1 MNVVGAVLVTVLLAL
16 AYGAQMSRW
25 LRVLQREHYDPRSML
40 RFLARWSSP
49 LVAGAKARP
58 PGHPRQRAYSRRP
71 FTLSHAFI
79 VAIAATIV
87 LQAYVL
93 LAIVAASYGLLC
105 PQGLSIRGR
114 TSPLEWT
121 RRLRS
126 VALLASGLSLIVAV
140 LGAFTPQPFLG
151 AVVMVLAVPPVLDL
165 STRLLQPLEERRAQ
179 KFVNQ
184 AVARL
189 DRVRPTV
196 VAITGSYG
204 KTSTKHYLAELL
216 SGDGAVVASPRSY
229 NNRAGL
235 SRAINENLAEGTRVF
250 IAEMGTYG
258 PGEIRAL
265 TSWCVPN
272 IAVVTAIGPVHLE
285 RMKTLDVVE
294 AAKREITEGAKT
306 VVLNVDDPRLAKW
319 PASLRAAGQR
329 VIPVGSTSA
338 EADVRVTLEAHRWTL
353 IVEGVNLG
361 VLDEVIG
368 VQPTNLACALGAAL
382 ALGVSRTELLARV
395 RGVLPVANRLN
406 VVTADSGVVVID
418 DTFNAN
424 PASARAAL
432 KVLSSLDLTGRRVVV
447 TPGLV
452 ELGGEQ
458 HSENLL
464 LAQRV
469 AGVPAELVV
478 VARTNVEALA
488 TGYEQPPK
496 RFDTRDEAAAW
507 IRSSLVP
514 GDAVLYLNDL
524 PDHYP

>member
-1 MNVVGAVLVTVLLAL
+1 MNVVGAALVALLLAL
-16 AYGAQMSRW
+16 GYGAQMSRW

-49 LVAGAKARP
+49 MVAGAKARS
-58 PGHPRQRAYSRRP
+58 RARPHRP

-79 VAIAATIV
+79 VAIAASIV
-87 LQAYVL
+87 LRAYVL
-93 LAIVAASYGLLC
+93 LAVVSAGYGLFC

-121 RRLRS
+121 RRLRT
-126 VALLASGLSLIVAV
+126 VALLAGALSLVAAA
-140 LGAFTPQPFLG
+140 LGALTPEPFLG
-151 AVVMVLAVPPVLDL
+151 AVVMVIAVPPVLDL
-165 STRLLQPLEERRAQ
+165 STRLLRPLEEHRAQ
-179 KFVNQ
+179 TFVNQ

-189 DRVRPTV
+189 GRVRPTV

-204 KTSTKHYLAELL
+204 KTSTKHHLAELL

-265 TSWCVPN
+265 TAWCPPE

-285 RMKTLDVVE
+285 RMKSLDVIE
-294 AAKREITEGAKT
+294 AAKREITERAAT
-306 VVLNVDDPRLAKW
+306 IVLNVDDARLAQW
-319 PASLRAAGQR
+319 PDSLRAAGKR
-329 VIPVGSTSA
+329 VIAVGSMSA
-338 EADVRVTLEAHRWTL
+338 EAEVRVTLDAHRWSL
-353 IVEGVNLG
+353 IVGGVNLG
-361 VLDEVIG
+361 GLDEIVG

-382 ALGVSRTELLARV
+382 ALGISPSTMLERV
-395 RGVLPVANRLN
+395 RHVTPVANRLN
-406 VVTADSGVVVID
+406 VATADSGVVVID

-424 PASARAAL
+424 PASERVAL
-432 KVLSSLDLTGRRVVV
+432 KALSSLELTGRRVVV

-458 HSENLL
+458 NSENLL

-469 AGVPAELVV
+469 AAVPAELVV
-478 VARTNVEALA
+478 VARTNVEALEA
-488 TGYEQPPK
+488 GYGKPVK
-496 RFDTRDEAAAW
+496 RFDARDGATAW

>member
-1 MNVVGAVLVTVLLAL
+1 MKVVGAVLVAVLLAL

-25 LRVLQREHYDPRSML
+25 LRVLQREHYDPRSMH

-49 LVAGAKARP
+49 RVAGAKARP
-58 PGHPRQRAYSRRP
+58 RAHLRRP
-71 FTLSHAFI
+71 LTLSHAFM
-79 VAIAATIV
+79 VAIAASIV
-87 LQAYVL
+87 LRAYVL
-93 LAIVAASYGLLC
+93 LAVVTAGYGLFC

-121 RRLRS
+121 RRLRA
-126 VALLASGLSLIVAV
+126 VALLAGGFSLIVAV
-140 LGAFTPQPFLG
+140 LGALTSEPTLG

-165 STRLLQPLEERRAQ
+165 SARLLRPLEERRAQ
-179 KFVNQ
+179 KFVDQ

-189 DRVRPTV
+189 ERVGPTV

-216 SGDGAVVASPRSY
+216 AGDGAVVASPRSY

-235 SRAINENLAEGTRVF
+235 SRAINEGLADGTRVF

-265 TSWCVPN
+265 TSWCAPD
-272 IAVVTAIGPVHLE
+272 IAVITAIGPVHLE

-294 AAKREITEGAKT
+294 AAKREITERAT
-306 VVLNVDDPRLAKW
+306 IVVLNVDDARLARW
-319 PASLRAAGQR
+319 PASLRAAGKR
-329 VIPVGSTSA
+329 VIAVGSTNTEA
-338 EADVRVTLEAHRWTL
+338 EVRVTLEAHRWTL
-353 IVEGVNLG
+353 IVDGVNLG
-361 VLDEVIG
+361 GLDEMAG

-382 ALGVSRTELLARV
+382 ALGVSSTALLERARSV
-395 RGVLPVANRLN
+395 SPVVNRLN

-418 DTFNAN
+418 DTYNAN
-424 PASARAAL
+424 PASGRAAL
-432 KVLSSLDLTGRRVVV
+432 KVLSSLELSGRRVVV

-452 ELGGEQ
+452 ELGEEQ

-469 AGVPAELVV
+469 AAVPAELVV
-478 VARTNVEALA
+478 VARTNVVALQA
-488 TGYEQPPK
+488 GYDRPLK
-496 RFDTRDEAAAW
+496 RFDTREGATAW
-507 IRSSLVP
+507 IRSSLVS

>member
-1 MNVVGAVLVTVLLAL
+1 MNVVGGVLVAILLAL
-16 AYGAQMSRW
+16 AYGVQMSRW

-58 PGHPRQRAYSRRP
+58 RARPHRP

-79 VAIAATIV
+79 VAVVAAIV
-87 LQAYVL
+87 LRAYTL
-93 LAIVAASYGLLC
+93 LAVVTAGYGLFC
-105 PQGLSIRGR
+105 PQGLSIRGK
-114 TSPLEWT
+114 TGALEWT
-121 RRLRS
+121 RRLRT
-126 VALLASGLSLIVAV
+126 VALAAGGLSLVVAA
-140 LGAFTPQPFLG
+140 LGAFTSEPFLG
-151 AVVMVLAVPPVLDL
+151 AVVAVLAVPPVLGL
-165 STRLLQPLEERRAQ
+165 STRLLRPLEERRAQ
-179 KFVNQ
+179 RFVGQ
-184 AVARL
+184 AVTRL
-189 DRVRPTV
+189 KRVSPTV

-216 SGDGAVVASPRSY
+216 SGDGGVVASPRSY

-235 SRAINENLAEGTRVF
+235 SRSINENLAEGTRVF

-265 TSWCVPN
+265 TSWCAPE
-272 IAVVTAIGPVHLE
+272 IAVITAIGPVHLE
-285 RMKTLDVVE
+285 RMKTLDVIE
-294 AAKREITEGAKT
+294 AAKHEITERATT
-306 VVLNVDDPRLAKW
+306 VVLNVDDARLAQW
-319 PASLRAAGQR
+319 LDPLRAAGKR
-329 VIPVGSTSA
+329 VIAVGSTTA
-338 EADVRVTLEAHRWTL
+338 EAEVRVTLDARRWAL

-361 VLDEVIG
+361 GLDEVVG

-382 ALGVSRTELLARV
+382 ALGVDRATLLERV
-395 RGVLPVANRLN
+395 RRVTPVANRLN

-424 PASARAAL
+424 PASARVAL

-447 TPGLV
+447 TPGLI

-458 HSENLL
+458 NSENLL

-469 AGVPAELVV
+469 AAVPAELVV
-478 VARTNVEALA
+478 VARTNVEALEA
-488 TGYEQPPK
+488 GYGKPLK
-496 RFDTRDEAAAW
+496 RFDRRDEATAW
-507 IRSSLVP
+507 IRSSLVS